1 MEKLIRQKKEVKD
14 LQGKDRGDSEVGK
27 LKTSVFKKIWIK
39 GAAGLTVM
47 LTVFCMTTFSSLAAQ
62 GKVKAN
68 TNIRSQTSTDSE
80 VVGSAMAGKTIDI
93 LEAVKDSAGTVWY
106 KVSVA
111 NGGYGYIRSDLV
123 ETSEN
128 ITVTASASNG
138 SQTSSGT
145 SKPADT
151 QPAAIEQ
158 QQATVN
164 SSKSNSVNIRSGAST
179 QHSIV
184 TSLPNG
190 TEITLI
196 GEAND
201 NSGKKW
207 YQLTCNYN
215 DKTIEG
221 YVRSDL
227 IVPGGTQA
235 EGAGEGGGETPE
247 GEGGEGENPEGE
259 GGEGETPEGGQEEPV
274 EPEPEE
280 ENNDYDI
287 AYMLNESTGE
297 YEYYFLNYTDGP
309 TGTKTRVTDILNLIN
324 GTNENTAKMQEQ
336 VKNEKIIIIILA
348 VVIVLLFIILTVLLF
363 KIRDLSYDDYD
374 DEEDEEE
381 EEEPEPVRKKVKRRV
396 IEEEEE
402 EPALAKKKRS
412 PAPSPA
418 QERVPKAREKTG
430 QSRAK
435 GEKELYAAERKE
447 PVRKPAARK
456 AQNFLVDDDEFE
468 FEFLNMDDKDL

>member
-1 MEKLIRQKKEVKD
+1 MKKLITT
-14 LQGKDRGDSEVGK
+14 K
-27 LKTSVFKKIWIK
+27 LKKTPVFKGVWIK
-39 GAAGLTVM
+39 GAVGLAMM
-47 LTVFCMTTFSSLAAQ
+47 LMVFGMTTFSSFAAQ

-93 LEAVKDSAGTVWY
+93 LEAVKDGAGTVWY

-123 ETSEN
+123 ETSES
-128 ITVTASASNG
+128 ITVTANSSATLSG
-138 SQTSSGT
+138 SAGSA

-151 QPAAIEQ
+151 QPTAIEQ

-190 TEITLI
+190 TGITLI

-201 NSGKKW
+201 SSGKKW

-215 DKTIEG
+215 DKTVEG

-227 IVPGGTQA
+227 ISMGGA
-235 EGAGEGGGETPE
+235 SGEGGGEGGENPE

-259 GGEGETPEGGQEEPV
+259 NPEGEGGEEGEGEQPSEPA
-274 EPEPEE
+274 PEE
-280 ENNDYDI
+280 EHNDYDI

-297 YEYYFLNYTDGP
+297 NEYYFLNYTDGP
-309 TGTKTRVTDILNLIN
+309 TGTKTRVADILNLIN
-324 GTNENTAKMQEQ
+324 GTNENTTKMQDQ
-336 VKNEKIIIIILA
+336 VKNQKIVIIILA

-363 KIRDLSYDDYD
+363 KIRDLSYEDYEDD

-381 EEEPEPVRKKVKRRV
+381 EPAPVKKVVRKRAVV
-396 IEEEEE
+396 EEE
-402 EPALAKKKRS
+402 EPAPVKKKRS
-412 PAPSPA
+412 PSAQAANAPR
-418 QERVPKAREKTG
+418 ERERTGRKRALRSGAKRTCQKTG
-430 QSRAK
+430 GQK
-435 GEKELYAAERKE
+435 I
-447 PVRKPAARK
+447 P
-456 AQNFLVDDDEFE
+456 EFPCG
-468 FEFLNMDDKDL
+468 

>member
-1 MEKLIRQKKEVKD
+1 MRKIRA
-14 LQGKDRGDSEVGK
+14 R
-27 LKTSVFKKIWIK
+27 VFKGTWFK
-39 GAAGLTVM
+39 GAVSLFVM
-47 LTVFCMTTFSSLAAQ
+47 FMAFSMMSFVSLAAE

-68 TNIRSQTSTDSE
+68 TNIRAQTSTDSE
-80 VVGSAMAGKTIDI
+80 VVGSAVAGKTIDI
-93 LEAVKDSAGTVWY
+93 LEAVKDGAGTVWY
-106 KVSVA
+106 KVAVA

-123 ETSEN
+123 ETSES
-128 ITVTASASNG
+128 ITVSAG
-138 SQTSSGT
+138 TTSTQLAGNT

-151 QPAAIEQ
+151 QSTAIEQ
-158 QQATVN
+158 QKATVN

-201 NSGKKW
+201 SSGKKW

-215 DKTIEG
+215 DKTVEG

-227 IVPGGTQA
+227 VASGGAPAEGSEGGEGENPEEGTQ
-235 EGAGEGGGETPE
+235 GGEGENPE
-247 GEGGEGENPEGE
+247 GSAEGGEGENPEGE
-259 GGEGETPEGGQEEPV
+259 DQPA

-324 GTNENTAKMQEQ
+324 GTNENTVKMEEQ

-348 VVIVLLFIILTVLLF
+348 VVIVVLFIILTILLF
-363 KIRDLSYDDYD
+363 KIRDLSYDDYEDDD
-374 DEEDEEE
+374 DEEEEEEE

-396 IEEEEE
+396 AVQEEE
-402 EPALAKKKRS
+402 EPVPVKRKKS
-412 PAPSPA
+412 PAPV
-418 QERVPKAREKTG
+418 QERVPKSREKAG
-430 QSRAK
+430 PGKAR

-447 PVRKPAARK
+447 PVRKPAPRK
-456 AQNFLVDDDEFE
+456 SQNFLVDDDEFE

>member
-1 MEKLIRQKKEVKD
+1 MKKLITT
-14 LQGKDRGDSEVGK
+14 K
-27 LKTSVFKKIWIK
+27 LKKTPVFKGVWIK
-39 GAAGLTVM
+39 GAVGLAMM
-47 LTVFCMTTFSSLAAQ
+47 LMVFGMTTFSSFAAQ

-93 LEAVKDSAGTVWY
+93 LEAVKDGAGTVWY

-123 ETSEN
+123 ETSES
-128 ITVTASASNG
+128 ITVTANSSATLSG
-138 SQTSSGT
+138 SSGSA

-151 QPAAIEQ
+151 QPTAIEQ

-190 TEITLI
+190 TGITLI

-201 NSGKKW
+201 SSGKKW

-215 DKTIEG
+215 DKTVEG

-227 IVPGGTQA
+227 ISMGGA
-235 EGAGEGGGETPE
+235 SGEGGGEGGENPE

-259 GGEGETPEGGQEEPV
+259 NPEGEGGEEGEGEQPSEPA
-274 EPEPEE
+274 PEE
-280 ENNDYDI
+280 EHNDYDI

-297 YEYYFLNYTDGP
+297 NEYYFLNYTDGP
-309 TGTKTRVTDILNLIN
+309 TGTKTRVADILNLIN
-324 GTNENTAKMQEQ
+324 GTNENTTKMQDQ
-336 VKNEKIIIIILA
+336 VKNQKIVIIILA

-363 KIRDLSYDDYD
+363 KIRDLSYEDYEDD

-381 EEEPEPVRKKVKRRV
+381 EPAPVKKVVRKRAVV
-396 IEEEEE
+396 EEE
-402 EPALAKKKRS
+402 EPAPVKKKRS
-412 PAPSPA
+412 PSAQAANAPR
-418 QERVPKAREKTG
+418 ERERTGQGKAR
-430 QSRAK
+430 

-447 PVRKPAARK
+447 PARKPAARK
-456 AQNFLVDDDEFE
+456 SQNFLVDDDEFE

>member
-1 MEKLIRQKKEVKD
+1 M
-14 LQGKDRGDSEVGK
+14 GKF
-27 LKTSVFKKIWIK
+27 KTPVFKRIWIK
-39 GAAGLTVM
+39 GAAGLAVM
-47 LTVFCMTTFSSLAAQ
+47 LTVFCMMTFSSLAAQ
-62 GKVKAN
+62 GKVKNN
-68 TNIRSQTSTDSE
+68 TNIRAQASTDSE

-123 ETSEN
+123 ETSET
-128 ITVTASASNG
+128 IAVSTTATSTQLASN
-138 SQTSSGT
+138 TST
-145 SKPADT
+145 PADT
-151 QPAAIEQ
+151 QPTTIEQ

-201 NSGKKW
+201 SSGKKW

-227 IVPGGTQA
+227 IASGGAPA
-235 EGAGEGGGETPE
+235 EGASEGGGENPE
-247 GEGGEGENPEGE
+247 GEGGEGENPEGGEGEGE
-259 GGEGETPEGGQEEPV
+259 GGEEGGGEQPTESA
-274 EPEPEE
+274 PEE
-280 ENNDYDI
+280 EHNDYDI

-324 GTNENTAKMQEQ
+324 GTNDNTAKMEEQ
-336 VKNEKIIIIILA
+336 VKNEKIVIIILA
-348 VVIVLLFIILTVLLF
+348 VVIVVLFIILTILLF
-363 KIRDLSYDDYD
+363 KIRDLSYDDYE
-374 DEEDEEE
+374 DEDDEEE
-381 EEEPEPVRKKVKRRV
+381 EEEEPVPVRKKVRRRV
-396 IEEEEE
+396 VDDEEEE
-402 EPALAKKKRS
+402 EPALARKKKSTAPPAAMERS
-412 PAPSPA
+412 PKS
-418 QERVPKAREKTG
+418 REKTG
-430 QSRAK
+430 QGKTK

-447 PVRKPAARK
+447 PARKPAARK